1 MKPPRILIVE
11 DDGMLQAVVRGMSDH
26 FGYDV
31 VVVETCQMGLELFSR
46 EVFDMV
52 FMDWQLTG
60 TDGLECA
67 GVLRQLEKSES
78 KRTPIVAMTAN
89 VMKGHRELALA
100 AGMDDF
106 LAKPFSMAEFKSM
119 VEKFC
124 S

>member
-1 MKPPRILIVE
+1 MKRPRILVVE
-11 DDGMLQAVVRGMSDH
+11 DDGILQAVVRGMAHH
-26 FGYDV
+26 FQYDV
-31 VVVETCQMGLELFSR
+31 VVVETCQMGLELFSK
-46 EVFDMV
+46 EAFDMV

-60 TDGLECA
+60 THGLECA

-89 VMKGHRELALA
+89 VMKGHREQALA

-106 LAKPFSMAEFKSM
+106 LAKPFSMADFKAM

-124 S
+124 C